1 MRTAPLAGLA
11 LALSLAGAQAPA
23 AEAPLRVALIDVEGG
38 AATLFVTPD
47 GRSLLVDTGWPAG
60 MGVPAG
66 TPPGP
71 SSADRIVATAKSL
84 GLSRIDYLLI
94 SHYHLD
100 HAGGAPELMAKFP
113 VGTVLDHGPNRE
125 APPAG
130 QAASPTSA
138 EQLFARYEAAI
149 GDRPRR
155 VMKPGDRLALGPLT
169 FDFVVGD
176 RVVGGRPGAPTPG
189 CEAVPSKSQI
199 GGEENPRSLGFVASW
214 GKARILNLSDL
225 TWDLEKDLVCP
236 ANRLGRIDLM
246 VVSHHGSDLSNTPTL
261 FAATA
266 PRVALVGN
274 GARKGGDGPVLERL
288 AAAPSKPAVW
298 QVHFATRSPEANV
311 AAERIANL
319 DVQPDAGHLLSAE
332 VTKAGAITVVN
343 GRTGA
348 RETYG
353 PARR

>member
-11 LALSLAGAQAPA
+11 LALSLTASQAPA

-38 AATLFVTPD
+38 AATLFVTPE

-60 MGVPAG
+60 MGVPPG

-100 HAGGAPELMAKFP
+100 HVGGAPELLGKFP

-130 QAASPTSA
+130 QAASTNSA

-155 VMKPGDRLALGPLT
+155 VIKPGDRLTLGPLA

-176 RVVGGRPGAPTPG
+176 RVVGGRPGAPTAG

-225 TWDLEKDLVCP
+225 TWDVEKDLVCP
-236 ANRLGRIDLM
+236 ANRLGKIDLM

-261 FAATA
+261 FAATV

-274 GARKGGDGPVLERL
+274 GSRKGGDGPVLERL

-298 QVHFATRSPEANV
+298 QVHFATRTPEANV

-348 RETYG
+348 RETYR